1 MRLTPI
7 VVALMAGTP
16 LVAAQ
21 RPISRPPAPAGQEM
35 IAQDG
40 DRVIIEDDAR
50 VQIVRRRQ
58 AMVRTVYNET
68 DHSLMV
74 LFDYAPRSGDT
85 PDGRV
90 DMATTYSNVSGS
102 WPLGERW
109 EGFVTVDEYYGNTPS
124 PRGIG
129 LRTAQ
134 GLVQLVATVG
144 PPDFHP
150 EPDPSAAAVLT
161 FRGFSGGA
169 NGGRLSFDQAEQQQ
183 QRLAGASV
191 RRDITGSFSTWSSSG
206 GSNDPGSGAIRVGGP
221 VAAPRQIS
229 DVAPVY
235 PEQAR
240 QANVRGIVIL
250 ELTVG
255 ADGVVGQVRVL
266 RSIPLLDAAAVDAV
280 RQWRYEPT
288 MLNGTTVPVLMTVT
302 VPVAP

>member
-1 MRLTPI
+1 
-7 VVALMAGTP
+7 MAGTT

-21 RPISRPPAPAGQEM
+21 RPASRPPAPAGQEI
-35 IAQDG
+35 IAGDG

-58 AMVRTVYNET
+58 AMVRTVYNEAA
-68 DHSLMV
+68 HSLMI
-74 LFDYAPRSGDT
+74 LLDYAPRSGET
-85 PDGRV
+85 QDGAV
-90 DMATTYSNVSGS
+90 DVASTYENITGA
-102 WPLGERW
+102 WPLGERG
-109 EGFVTVDEYYGNTPS
+109 EGFITVDEYVGNSASPT
-124 PRGIG
+124 PRGLG

-134 GLVQLVATVG
+134 GLVQLLASVG
-144 PPDFHP
+144 PIVRS
-150 EPDPSAAAVLT
+150 ESDPSAAAVVS
-161 FRGFSGGA
+161 FQGFSTDGGA
-169 NGGRLSFDQAEQQQ
+169 RRLSFDQAEQDQMT
-183 QRLAGASV
+183 RASRTGMGNVTATIGSAGS
-191 RRDITGSFSTWSSSG
+191 GSFSTWSSSG
-206 GSNDPGSGAIRVGGP
+206 GSVAASGGPIRVGGP
-221 VAAPRQIS
+221 VAAPRKIN

-266 RSIPLLDAAAVDAV
+266 RSVPLLDAAAVDAV

-288 MLNGTTVPVLMTVT
+288 LLNGNPVPVLMTVT